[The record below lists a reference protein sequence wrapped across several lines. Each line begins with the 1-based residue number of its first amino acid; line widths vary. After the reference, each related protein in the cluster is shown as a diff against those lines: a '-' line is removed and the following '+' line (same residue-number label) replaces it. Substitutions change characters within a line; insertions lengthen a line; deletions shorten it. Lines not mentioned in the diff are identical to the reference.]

1 MIPEMTERASK
12 LRARVQ
18 EFMDEH
24 IMPNESLYY
33 QQIDEGA
40 DRWECPPILD
50 ELKAK
55 AKAQDL
61 SQFFLLKPPSIAIV
75 LRRCSKL

>member
-1 MIPEMTERASK
+1 MIPEMSERSTK

-33 QQIDEGA
+33 QQIEEAD
-40 DRWECPPILD
+40 DRWG
-50 ELKAK
+50 
-55 AKAQDL
+55 
-61 SQFFLLKPPSIAIV
+61 
-75 LRRCSKL
+75 

>member
-1 MIPEMTERASK
+1 MTERASK

-33 QQIDEGA
+33 QQIDEGT
-40 DRWECPPILD
+40 DRWECPPILN

-55 AKAQDL
+55 AKAQDPVSYTHL
-61 SQFFLLKPPSIAIV
+61 TLPTLLLV
-75 LRRCSKL
+75 

>member
-24 IMPNESLYY
+24 ILPNESLYH
-33 QQIDEGA
+33 QQIDE
-40 DRWECPPILD
+40 DRIVGNVR
-50 ELKAK
+50 
-55 AKAQDL
+55 
-61 SQFFLLKPPSIAIV
+61 QF
-75 LRRCSKL
+75 

>member
-1 MIPEMTERASK
+1 MIPEMSERSTK

-33 QQIDEGA
+33 QQIED
-40 DRWECPPILD
+40 C
-50 ELKAK
+50 
-55 AKAQDL
+55 
-61 SQFFLLKPPSIAIV
+61 LLYTSPSP
-75 LRRCSKL
+75 RD